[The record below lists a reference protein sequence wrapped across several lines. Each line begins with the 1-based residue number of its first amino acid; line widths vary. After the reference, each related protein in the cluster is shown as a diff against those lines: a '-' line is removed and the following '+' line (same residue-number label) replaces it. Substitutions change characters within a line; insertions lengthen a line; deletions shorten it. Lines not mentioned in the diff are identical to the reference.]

1 MPTLLHKKGDSI
13 MAHDDRIT
21 LLTLEAQK
29 RVFRLAIRDHGHT
42 LNSISLDSNIPY
54 NTIRSYASGESAM
67 PVPALN
73 KLCDVI
79 PDYLLSQLLVSSDRQ
94 IVPMSDNIDF
104 DQLGRECMSYSSEL
118 AEAHSADSPG
128 GTEIV
133 EIEAQSLTR
142 RVPKVA
148 V

>member
-1 MPTLLHKKGDSI
+1 MGNSI

-29 RVFRLAIRDHGHT
+29 RVFRLAIRDHDHT

-54 NTIRSYASGESAM
+54 NTIRSYASGGTAM
-67 PVPALN
+67 PLPALS

-79 PDYLLSQLLVSSDRQ
+79 PDYLLSQLLVRSDRQ
-94 IVPMSDNIDF
+94 IVPTSDSIDF
-104 DQLGRECMSYSSEL
+104 DQLGRECMAYSSEL
-118 AEAHSADSPG
+118 AEAHSPDSPG

-133 EIEAQSLTR
+133 EVEAQSLKR

>member
-1 MPTLLHKKGDSI
+1 

-29 RVFRLAIRDHGHT
+29 RVFRLAVRDHDCT

-54 NTIRSYASGESAM
+54 NTIRSYASGDAAM
-67 PVPALN
+67 PLPAFS

-79 PDYLLSQLLVSSDRQ
+79 PDYLLSQLLVKSDRQ
-94 IVPMSDNIDF
+94 IAPIPTGIDF
-104 DQLGRECMSYSSEL
+104 DQLGRKCMAYVSEL
-118 AEAHSADSPG
+118 AQAHSPESPG

-133 EIEAQSLTR
+133 KVEEESLTR
-142 RVPKVA
+142 HAPKAA